1 MGTSP
6 KSGQSSPSFPT
17 FYIHQIIFYAEM
29 GFDCLVHAQLSV
41 RKFIDLKAPIIQ
53 VAMFERLNN

>member
-6 KSGQSSPSFPT
+6 NSGQSSPSFPT
-17 FYIHQIIFYAEM
+17 FYIHQIIIYAEM

-41 RKFIDLKAPIIQ
+41 GKFIDYMAPIIQ
-53 VAMFERLNN
+53 VAMF